1 MKSSTER
8 ILTTHVGSLPR
19 SLDLSDMLLK
29 KEFGEAQDEAT
40 FKKRVHED
48 VREVVAKQ
56 IEAGI
61 DIVSDGEMS
70 KIGYA
75 TYIKDRCEG
84 FSGDS
89 ARRPPADLA
98 AYPAYMQKSSE
109 MGQAPKIMR
118 PVCSGEIRIKET
130 DSLKQDIAN
139 FQGALEGSGVT
150 QGFMNAASPGVICAF
165 LPNEFY
171 SSEGDYLEA
180 LAAVMKEEYEAIHAA
195 GFVLQV
201 DCPDLAMARHTQY
214 GDLSDKEFVVHAE
227 RHVEVLNAAL
237 ENVPA
242 DMSRMHL
249 CWGNYEGPHH
259 CDIPVE
265 KILHVVT
272 RAKPQAI
279 SFEASNPRHAHE
291 WRKWRDADIPE
302 DKVLMPGVIDS
313 VTNFID
319 HPEGVAERICKF
331 ADIVGRERVLA
342 GSDCGFATF
351 AGFGKVDPEIA
362 YAKLGA
368 LAAGARIASE
378 ALWP

>member
-1 MKSSTER
+1 MKLSTER

-19 SLDLSDMLLK
+19 ALDLSDMLLK
-29 KEFGEAQDEAT
+29 KEFGEAQDAAAFE
-40 FKKRVHED
+40 KRVHEA
-48 VREVVAKQ
+48 VREVVARQ
-56 IEAGI
+56 VAVGI

-109 MGQAPKIMR
+109 MGQAPKITR

-130 DSLKQDIAN
+130 DSLKKDIAN
-139 FQGALEGSGVT
+139 LQAALAGSGAT
-150 QGFMNAASPGVICAF
+150 QGFMNAASPGVIGAF

-171 SSEGDYLEA
+171 ASEGDYLEA

-195 GFVLQV
+195 GFVLQI

-214 GDLSDKEFVVHAE
+214 GDLSDAEFIIHAE

-351 AGFGKVDPEIA
+351 AGFGKVDSEIA
-362 YAKLGA
+362 YAKLGT
-368 LAAGARIASE
+368 LAEGARIASQT
-378 ALWP
+378 LWP